1 MSTFEKVQEI
11 IVETFNCDLEE
22 VTLQAN
28 LSEDLGADSLDAVE
42 LSMAI
47 EEEFSITIDDNNM
60 AEFKTVKDIVSFID
74 SQK

>member
-11 IVETFNCDLEE
+11 IVETFNCNLEE